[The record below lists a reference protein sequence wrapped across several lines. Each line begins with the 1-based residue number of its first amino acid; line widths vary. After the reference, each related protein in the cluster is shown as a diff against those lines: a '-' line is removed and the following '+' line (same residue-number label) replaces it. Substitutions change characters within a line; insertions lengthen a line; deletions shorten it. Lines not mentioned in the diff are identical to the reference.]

1 MLLFSIFSDIAL
13 HCYLLWT
20 IFYILLVFYLI
31 PGNIYLLK
39 VNNGNSR
46 IKVRNVFKVNNKNVN
61 FEHVIAGWDPFIK
74 RCLVQIQ
81 FLHTLYS
88 TFYAD

>member
-1 MLLFSIFSDIAL
+1 MLSFSIFSDIAL
-13 HCYLLWT
+13 RCYLLWT

-61 FEHVIAGWDPFIK
+61 FNMFYTFV
-74 RCLVQIQ
+74 LV
-81 FLHTLYS
+81 FLFLTLNM
-88 TFYAD
+88 